1 MILTAEVSPKQAFAI
16 LNLRQ
21 KDLSKKLLLNCC
33 ASLF

>member
-1 MILTAEVSPKQAFAI
+1 MILTAEASPKQAFA